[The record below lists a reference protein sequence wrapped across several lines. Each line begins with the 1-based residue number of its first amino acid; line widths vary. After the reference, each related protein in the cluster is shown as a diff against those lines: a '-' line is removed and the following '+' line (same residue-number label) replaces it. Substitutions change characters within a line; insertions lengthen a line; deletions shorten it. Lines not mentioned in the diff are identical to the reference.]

1 MDMRWLHLGRI
12 QANPITFFFSELEPG
27 DTAVIKEIY
36 DSENA
41 QEIFEIELERALQV
55 RNKSRTY
62 NENELKHYSID
73 YLATSPEVDSL
84 KKISSDIAKSGHE
97 C

>member
-1 MDMRWLHLGRI
+1 MNLKLI
-12 QANPITFFFSELEPG
+12 VFSELEPG

-55 RNKSRTY
+55 NHKPVKNLAQSYVNIPLDGSTY
-62 NENELKHYSID
+62 
-73 YLATSPEVDSL
+73 P
-84 KKISSDIAKSGHE
+84 G
-97 C
+97 

>member
-1 MDMRWLHLGRI
+1 MKHTLSEW
-12 QANPITFFFSELEPG
+12 TFKKSCQIFLILVLEFDLSELEPG

-55 RNKSRTY
+55 NCWSKPF
-62 NENELKHYSID
+62 YS
-73 YLATSPEVDSL
+73 
-84 KKISSDIAKSGHE
+84 
-97 C
+97 

>member
-1 MDMRWLHLGRI
+1 MNHPSTAAECMKHTLSEWAFKKSCQILLILVLEFDL
-12 QANPITFFFSELEPG
+12 SELEPG

-55 RNKSRTY
+55 NCWSKPF
-62 NENELKHYSID
+62 YS
-73 YLATSPEVDSL
+73 
-84 KKISSDIAKSGHE
+84 
-97 C
+97 

>member
-1 MDMRWLHLGRI
+1 MNHPSTAAECMKHTLSEW
-12 QANPITFFFSELEPG
+12 TFKKSCQIFLILVLEFDLSELEPG

-55 RNKSRTY
+55 NCWSKPF
-62 NENELKHYSID
+62 YS
-73 YLATSPEVDSL
+73 
-84 KKISSDIAKSGHE
+84 
-97 C
+97 